1 MNASLDLIFNLPNLL
16 TLSLGAIATVLAY
29 VYAKKRQSPQLRSYV
44 PSVWTSLG
52 IFFTFICICD
62 GLYKTQG
69 DLDITVV
76 IDKIVPAFT
85 TSIIGIFFAI
95 IFSSIDKFKRSKSD
109 SADCQTLEHF
119 ANKTLTNNIVDNPDI
134 ILLGLIREISDSLKE
149 SNMQLSESNK
159 QLNEL
164 KAQNIS
170 HKNEVVK
177 KVHDSFTEQKT
188 NFDAALNT
196 LSQSFSNAIEES
208 STEHKSQVEGML
220 NNFNT
225 ESEKRE
231 TLHQTKINEMIKQ
244 NTDTIEL
251 VSEKFKDATNKLVE
265 ESVAREKSI
274 TQYIGNGTESFKNY
288 IEGQNQKIDAIV
300 GSLKNS
306 LDAFIIDTR
315 NLFNEEIQKTIS
327 IFADEQRNGCSNII
341 KEQQTK
347 LVVAAEDALGTL
359 SESLNGMSNNVLT
372 SVKNLEDSIRE
383 TLNSL
388 HEEGTRRTKDLLDK
402 NIEQYNYIT
411 SGVSDLCKQVT
422 EDVGKSYIDFKTFI
436 KDTDEKTINKIDEVG
451 KGVIEDINK
460 AYLEF
465 EGIFKQLC
473 SDSRQFI
480 TTSAGEQKKE
490 IDGFVKSYEGNLT
503 SIADTINNN
512 NIKIGSELKEL
523 HVRIT
528 SATEKVGKEYETI
541 AGTFADKMDALGK
554 AIQKAT
560 EKDIESYNQLKAQIT
575 SSSEHLVKSVAKEVK
590 ESMKIE
596 ELKAA
601 CSLLAEKISTTI
613 VSFDEYAKSTQISLE
628 EVVESLKSYSNIA
641 EATELLCKYI
651 NTTINL
657 YKEHSNTNAS
667 IKNDITS
674 VVSEVKKVASDMQ
687 GVASSLKEASDSV
700 SVIAKHLPAEI
711 SKSANQ

>member
-1 MNASLDLIFNLPNLL
+1 MNASVDLIFNLPNLL
-16 TLSLGAIATVLAY
+16 TIIFGSIATIFAY
-29 VYAKKRQSPQLRSYV
+29 AFAKKRQSPQLRSYV

-62 GLYKTQG
+62 GLYKTQD
-69 DLDITVV
+69 DLDITIV
-76 IDKIVPAFT
+76 IEKIVPAFT
-85 TSIIGIFFAI
+85 TSIIGIFFAV
-95 IFSSIDKFKRSKSD
+95 IFSSIDKFMRSKSD

-119 ANKTLTNNIVDNPDI
+119 ANKTLTCNVIDNPDI
-134 ILLGLIREISDSLKE
+134 LLLGLIREISDSLKE
-149 SNMQLSESNK
+149 SNRQFS
-159 QLNEL
+159 EL
-164 KAQNIS
+164 KTQNTS

-177 KVHDSFTEQKT
+177 KVYDSFTEQKT
-188 NFDAALNT
+188 NFEGALLS
-196 LSQSFSNAIEES
+196 LSQSFSTAIEKS
-208 STEHKSQVEGML
+208 STEHKKQVEEL
-220 NNFNT
+220 LKNFNT

-231 TLHQTKINEMIKQ
+231 RQHQDTINALILANTKN
-244 NTDTIEL
+244 IEL
-251 VSEKFKDATNKLVE
+251 VSEKFNGATDKLVKESETRE
-265 ESVAREKSI
+265 ESI
-274 TQYIGNGTESFKNY
+274 TRYIDNGTELLKAY
-288 IEGQNQKIDAIV
+288 IEGQNLKIDAIV
-300 GSLKNS
+300 GILKDSLNT
-306 LDAFIIDTR
+306 FISDTR
-315 NLFNEEIQKTIS
+315 TLFNEEIQKTIS

-613 VSFDEYAKSTQISLE
+613 ASFDGYARSTQISLK

-641 EATELLCKYI
+641 EATELLSKYV

-657 YKEHSNTNAS
+657 YKEHSNTNVS
-667 IKNDITS
+667 IKNDIAS
-674 VVSEVKKVASDMQ
+674 VVSEVKDVASDMQ
-687 GVASSLKEASDSV
+687 GVASSLKKASDSV

-711 SKSANQ
+711 KKSTNQ